1 MDIQRNVS
9 ETLAGRIRL
18 YRMTGFSLGEILRD
32 AEFVSDSWGIVKDIV
47 ADNFSISR
55 AKKLQS
61 QIWPHRDSFNTFIE
75 KLLLFG
81 SLPAVCVELEEEER
95 WFILRDYISVYLEK
109 DIRTLSQV
117 GNLDQFQRVYSSLMF
132 QNGGMLN
139 INNIANDLNMSRDTV
154 RKYIDIMQSSFLV
167 NKIRPYSRKLKTRL
181 TKASKLYFFDQGMV
195 NYTLRLTSVEALKSA
210 QKLGTAMETLVLNE
224 IMSEGFNLSLPPE
237 VCYLRDY
244 QGHELDFVLK
254 NKNSYVIEVTTS
266 RKIGKDKWRNLDYFI
281 QYSEKSNIFV
291 VGNFEEF
298 KKIEKEGKTLFAIP
312 IWLWF

>member
-1 MDIQRNVS
+1 
-9 ETLAGRIRL
+9 
-18 YRMTGFSLGEILRD
+18 
-32 AEFVSDSWGIVKDIV
+32 
-47 ADNFSISR
+47 
-55 AKKLQS
+55 
-61 QIWPHRDSFNTFIE
+61 
-75 KLLLFG
+75 
-81 SLPAVCVELEEEER
+81 
-95 WFILRDYISVYLEK
+95 
-109 DIRTLSQV
+109 
-117 GNLDQFQRVYSSLMF
+117 MF

-224 IMSEGFNLSLPPE
+224 MVSEGFNLSLPPE

-254 NKNSYVIEVTTS
+254 NKNTYVVEVTTS
-266 RKIGKDKWRNLDYFI
+266 RKIGKDKWRNLNYFA

-298 KKIEKEGKTLFAIP
+298 KEIEKEGRTLFAIP